1 MSAWP
6 ARLAARLVRVYQV
19 VLRPLLPPACRFE
32 PSCSEY
38 SRQVLLTH
46 GLAGGA
52 WLSIRRITRC
62 HPWHAGGYDPPPLRQ
77 VPDLEGRPGD

>member
-6 ARLAARLVRVYQV
+6 ARLAAQVVRVYLV
-19 VLRPLLPPACRFE
+19 GVRPLLPPACRFE

-52 WLSIRRITRC
+52 WLSIRRIVRC
-62 HPWHAGGYDPPPLRQ
+62 HPWHAGGYDPPPL
-77 VPDLEGRPGD
+77 P

>member
-6 ARLAARLVRVYQV
+6 ARLAAQLVRVYQV
-19 VLRPLLPPACRFE
+19 GVRPLLPPACRFE

-38 SRQVLLTH
+38 SRQVLLSH

-52 WLSIRRITRC
+52 WLSIRRIVRC
-62 HPWHAGGYDPPPLRQ
+62 HPWHAGGYDPPPL
-77 VPDLEGRPGD
+77 P

>member
-6 ARLAARLVRVYQV
+6 ARLAARLVWVYQV
-19 VLRPLLPPACRFE
+19 ALRPLLPPACRFE

-38 SRQVLLTH
+38 SHQVLLTH

-52 WLSIRRITRC
+52 WLSIRRIARC
-62 HPWHAGGYDPPPLRQ
+62 HPWHAGGYDPPPAA
-77 VPDLEGRPGD
+77 PSA

>member
-6 ARLAARLVRVYQV
+6 ARLAAQMVRVYQV
-19 VLRPLLPPACRFE
+19 GVRPLLPPACRFE

-52 WLSIRRITRC
+52 WLSIRRIVRC
-62 HPWHAGGYDPPPLRQ
+62 HPWHAGGYDPPPL
-77 VPDLEGRPGD
+77 P

>member
-6 ARLAARLVRVYQV
+6 ARLAAWLVRVYQV

-52 WLSIRRITRC
+52 WLSIRRIARC

-77 VPDLEGRPGD
+77 VLDPEGRPGD

>member
-1 MSAWP
+1 MSAWS

-52 WLSIRRITRC
+52 SLSIRRILRC

-77 VPDLEGRPGD
+77 APDLEGRPGD

>member
-1 MSAWP
+1 MNAWP
-6 ARLAARLVRVYQV
+6 ARLAAQLVRAYQV

-46 GLAGGA
+46 GMAGGA
-52 WLSIRRITRC
+52 WLSMRRIARC
-62 HPWHAGGYDPPPLRQ
+62 HPWHPGGYDPPPRSQ
-77 VPDLEGRPGD
+77 VPDPEGRPGD

>member
-1 MSAWP
+1 MTAWP
-6 ARLAARLVRVYQV
+6 ARLAAQLVRVYQV
-19 VLRPLLPPACRFE
+19 GVRPLLPPACRFE

-52 WLSIRRITRC
+52 WLSIRRIVRC
-62 HPWHAGGYDPPPLRQ
+62 HPWHAGGYDPPPL
-77 VPDLEGRPGD
+77 P